1 MNKICKKTSIII
13 LVLSISSFLF
23 SNSFF
28 SGMTGVNL
36 NYSGSTETNEDNI
49 ETYNP
54 DLKLQAFFA
63 GQFNFSDKLW
73 ARTEFSINTADFLD
87 ENIFNN
93 GTSTNFR
100 IEEISLVIKG
110 ELLSATNY
118 FSTFI
123 GTYEQIG
130 SDIFLQKYFGIEPIA
145 SKLTTSYLG
154 LSGSNIHKQSGF
166 GIGDVL
172 LLKNTPMA
180 FGLYSYI
187 NSDSLNKDNSNIF
200 VFNADLR
207 FATSLQYFTL
217 DILGGIGI
225 PLENTTDDYLIA
237 VQTAYW
243 HAGTNILIGNNY
255 TQSVFLQLGIFNA
268 AFNKTELNLLEET
281 LYFLLEPRFNFKNCN
296 LDITLYNIPN
306 KNYNDSSNL
315 PFLDGSLGGN
325 INLYVDSVKLGSSF
339 FTLGLNTNISYSNAD
354 ILSCLGENGTEYTQE
369 TFTEQNFNISLAAYA
384 STQFLSGEL
393 SCIIK
398 MNFMELSR
406 NNPGKVFSA
415 DIGYKTKI

>member
-1 MNKICKKTSIII
+1 MKIFPC
-13 LVLSISSFLF
+13 
-23 SNSFF
+23 
-28 SGMTGVNL
+28 
-36 NYSGSTETNEDNI
+36 
-49 ETYNP
+49 
-54 DLKLQAFFA
+54 
-63 GQFNFSDKLW
+63 
-73 ARTEFSINTADFLD
+73 
-87 ENIFNN
+87 NN

-166 GIGDVL
+166 GFGDVL

-225 PLENTTDDYLIA
+225 PLENATDDYLIA
-237 VQTAYW
+237 IQTAYW

-255 TQSVFLQLGIFNA
+255 TQSVYLQLGIFNA
-268 AFNKTELNLLEET
+268 AFNKTEFNLLKET
-281 LYFLLEPRFNFKNCN
+281 LYFLFEPRFNFKNCN
-296 LDITLYNIPN
+296 LDFTLYNIPN
-306 KNYNDSSNL
+306 KNYNDSSDL

-325 INLYVDSVKLGSSF
+325 INFYVDSVKLGSSF

-354 ILSCLGENGTEYTQE
+354 ILSCIGEDGTKYTKE
-369 TFTEQNFNISLAAYA
+369 TLTKENLNISLAAYV

-393 SCIIK
+393 NCIIK

-406 NNPGKVFSA
+406 NPGKTFSA